1 MPSAILASANL
12 FAHIAEDFLPKNIQ
26 IIKVSAYCYPLDFR
40 FSAILHVLSRNA
52 IPAII
57 LLGKTLKS
65 S

>member
-26 IIKVSAYCYPLDFR
+26 TIKVNASCYPLDFG

-52 IPAII
+52 IPAIV